1 MFRPSDIALIG
12 VMVAAAA
19 FTYQVKRGAE
29 AELQQIRR
37 LQAQIRLEND
47 TIDVLKADWSL
58 LTQPARL
65 QKLVAVYQSQLA
77 LEPVSPRQIV
87 TLDALPERPPQA
99 APVAD
104 PVAGLIERMAGEK
117 PDRSIVTSGVKQ

>member
-1 MFRPSDIALIG
+1 MFRPSDIALIR

-99 APVAD
+99 D
-104 PVAGLIERMAGEK
+104 PVAGLIDRMAGEK